1 MLAFAVGAALGAAA
15 QKQGRD
21 HSGILL
27 PKSALDHGA
36 RKLAS
41 KTGHRAQHPPK
52 AKGAKGKHA
61 KGLVSGENEHGP
73 KWEARYGDSDDQRG
87 VKQAA
92 VKRLSQ
98 KQDPEQEENAVKRAE
113 ALAAAAEAG
122 AEDPGSVSGEPERVS
137 GADDPTIAA
146 VPEPELVSG
155 ADDPTIGAG
164 AVADTGGEA
173 AAAARAEA
181 SGADA
186 PTAKVDDTDYEEA
199 DASGNT
205 DMPLPAPAVCTGPG
219 ALAGDPACATYQ
231 YGAAGTAAADIANP
245 ADPAA
250 EVAPCVAT
258 MASVSDEWCVTNCAI
273 DNCPA
278 NMCDCSG
285 GVEEEVD
292 PDRPV
297 CESIAPNVS
306 DDWCQQNCEAWV
318 RHEEGFFNCPPSQCK
333 CTEHQSQQGVGAAA
347 GMGYMKATSP
357 VPP

>member
-1 MLAFAVGAALGAAA
+1 LEGRGEKTSALGNPSFRGENEGRMLAFAVGAALGAHAP
-15 QKQGRD
+15 KQGRD

-27 PKSALDHGA
+27 PKSAFDHGA
-36 RKLAS
+36 RKLAG

-61 KGLVSGENEHGP
+61 KSLVNGENEHGP
-73 KWEARYGDSDDQRG
+73 KWEARYGDSGDQREG
-87 VKQAA
+87 KQAA
-92 VKRLSQ
+92 AKRLSQ
-98 KQDPEQEENAVKRAE
+98 KQVPTADELMPDPE
-113 ALAAAAEAG
+113 L
-122 AEDPGSVSGEPERVS
+122 VS

-173 AAAARAEA
+173 AAAARAAA

-186 PTAKVDDTDYEEA
+186 PTAKVDDTDYQEA

-306 DDWCQQNCEAWV
+306 DDWCQTNCEAWV

-333 CTEHQSQQGVGAAA
+333 CTEHQSADSLGAAA
-347 GMGYMKATSP
+347 GMGYMKVTP
-357 VPP
+357 

>member
-1 MLAFAVGAALGAAA
+1 MLALAVGAALGANA
-15 QKQGRD
+15 QRQGRD

-27 PKSALDHGA
+27 PKSAFDHGA
-36 RKLAS
+36 RKLAG

-61 KGLVSGENEHGP
+61 KNLVNGENEHGP
-73 KWEARYGDSDDQRG
+73 KWQAKYGDSADQREG
-87 VKQAA
+87 KQASA
-92 VKRLSQ
+92 KRLSQ
-98 KQDPEQEENAVKRAE
+98 KQVPTADEMMPDPDLVSSDAPTAAEMMPDPE
-113 ALAAAAEAG
+113 L
-122 AEDPGSVSGEPERVS
+122 VSGADDPTIASVPEPERVS

-146 VPEPELVSG
+146 VPEPERVSG
-155 ADDPTIGAG
+155 ADDPTIA
-164 AVADTGGEA
+164 AADTGGEA
-173 AAAARAEA
+173 AAAARAAA
-181 SGADA
+181 SGANA

-219 ALAGDPACATYQ
+219 ALAGDPACAVAQ
-231 YGAAGTAAADIANP
+231 PVAADP
-245 ADPAA
+245 SDPAA
-250 EVAPCVAT
+250 APEPCVSI
-258 MASVSDEWCVTNCAI
+258 MASVSDEWCDSNCAI
-273 DNCPA
+273 NNCPA

-306 DDWCQQNCEAWV
+306 DDWCQTNCEAWV

-333 CTEHQSQQGVGAAA
+333 CTEHNSADTLGAAA
-347 GMGYMKATSP
+347 GMGYMKAT
-357 VPP
+357 PP

>member
-1 MLAFAVGAALGAAA
+1 MLALAVGAALGAHA

-27 PKSALDHGA
+27 PKSAFDHGA
-36 RKLAS
+36 RKLAG
-41 KTGHRAQHPPK
+41 KTGHRAQHPPN

-61 KGLVSGENEHGP
+61 KSLVNGENEHGP
-73 KWEARYGDSDDQRG
+73 KWEARYGDSGDQREG
-87 VKQAA
+87 KQAA
-92 VKRLSQ
+92 AKRLSQ
-98 KQDPEQEENAVKRAE
+98 KQVPT
-113 ALAAAAEAG
+113 
-122 AEDPGSVSGEPERVS
+122 
-137 GADDPTIAA
+137 ADELMPD
-146 VPEPELVSG
+146 PELVSG

-173 AAAARAEA
+173 AAAARAAA

-186 PTAKVDDTDYEEA
+186 PMAKVDDTDYQEA

-219 ALAGDPACATYQ
+219 ALAGDPACAVAQ
-231 YGAAGTAAADIANP
+231 PVAADP
-245 ADPAA
+245 SDPAA
-250 EVAPCVAT
+250 APAPCVAI

-306 DDWCQQNCEAWV
+306 DDWCQTNCEAWV

-333 CTEHQSQQGVGAAA
+333 CTEHQSADSLGAAA
-347 GMGYMKATSP
+347 GMGYMKVAP
-357 VPP
+357 